1 MMDPI
6 GLQQIST
13 AVDRLETWIEGEEF
27 AGWDPFDALN
37 SPILSRLTFTNRRI
51 GQIWVQLLKRS
62 PVNLRPLLR
71 VPKGRNPKAAGL
83 FLASYWR
90 KYLMTQNEDH
100 LKRAQ
105 WFAQWLRENVSPGY
119 LGSCWG
125 YNFDWPN
132 RVFFAP
138 QGTPTIVGTATIGL
152 AFMDI
157 LKLPA
162 RSADPEFEKN
172 ALKTARSACEFL
184 LRNLHLTRPSADELC
199 FSYTPLDRTFI
210 HNANLLG
217 GSLLAEVAAATSEAD
232 LAAAAQASA
241 RYSANRQRRDGSWAY
256 GEGSQYTWV
265 DGFHTGYVL
274 VALKRIGA
282 ALGTTEFEQ
291 AVERGYEYWR
301 NVFFTQKGVP
311 RYYSESTYPIDAH
324 GVAQAIL
331 TFLEFTDQDP
341 EAGDRAARTALWATD
356 HMQGSAGYFHYQIH
370 RTYRIRIPYMR
381 WSQAWMHRA
390 LVELQRRTV
399 N

>member
-1 MMDPI
+1 MMHPRR
-6 GLQQIST
+6 LHQISS
-13 AVDRLETWIEGEEF
+13 AVDRLETWIEGEKF

-37 SPILSRLTFTNRRI
+37 SPILSRLTFANRRV

-62 PVNLRPLLR
+62 PVNLRSLLR

-90 KYLMTQNEDH
+90 KYLMTQDEDH
-100 LKRAQ
+100 PKRAQ
-105 WFAQWLRENVSPGY
+105 LFAQWLGKNVSPGY

-138 QGTPTIVGTATIGL
+138 QGMPTIVGTATIGL

-162 RSADPEFEKN
+162 QSADPEFEQS
-172 ALKTARSACEFL
+172 ALQTARSACEFL

-199 FSYTPLDRTFI
+199 FSYTPLDQTCI

-217 GSLLAEVAAATSEAD
+217 GCLLAEVAAATSEPD

-241 RYSANRQRRDGSWAY
+241 RYSANRQRRDGSWVY
-256 GEGSQYTWV
+256 GEGSQYAWV

-274 VALKRIGA
+274 VALKRIGT
-282 ALGTTEFEQ
+282 ALATAEFEQ
-291 AVERGYEYWR
+291 VVEQGYDYWR
-301 NVFFTQKGVP
+301 NVFFTQEGAP
-311 RYYSESTYPIDAH
+311 RYYSGSTYPIDAH
-324 GVAQAIL
+324 SVAQAIL

-341 EAGDRAARTALWATD
+341 QAGDHAARTALWAIK
-356 HMQGSAGYFHYQIH
+356 HMQGIVRGNWLESA
-370 RTYRIRIPYMR
+370 RC
-381 WSQAWMHRA
+381 A
-390 LVELQRRTV
+390 L
-399 N
+399 